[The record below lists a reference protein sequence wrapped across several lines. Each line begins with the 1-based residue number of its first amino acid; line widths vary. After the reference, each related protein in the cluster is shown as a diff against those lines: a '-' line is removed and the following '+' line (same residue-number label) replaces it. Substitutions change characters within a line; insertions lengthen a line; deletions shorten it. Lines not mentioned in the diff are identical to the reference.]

1 MYNKVSHTYMC
12 VCVCVCVR
20 TRAQSCPTL
29 CGPVDCSLPDSSV
42 HAIFQARILE
52 WVAISSSRGIF
63 LTQGSNLSLI
73 SPALSGGFFITST
86 TWKTHTCIY
95 VCKYIICSLYSLLK
109 VIEFIEYSSL
119 CYAVD
124 CLFYIVLCVY
134 VNPKLLIYPSPLSPL
149 VTVSLFSMSVGLFL
163 SCK

>member
-1 MYNKVSHTYMC
+1 MYNKVESYIY
-12 VCVCVCVR
+12 VCVCVCARALSHVQLSAAPWTVACQIPLSMQFSRQEYWNGLPFPPPGESSWPRDR
-20 TRAQSCPTL
+20 TWVSYLLHCQVA
-29 CGPVDCSLPDSSV
+29 SLPLAPLGKPIRV
-42 HAIFQARILE
+42 YMY
-52 WVAISSSRGIF
+52 V
-63 LTQGSNLSLI
+63 N
-73 SPALSGGFFITST
+73 
-86 TWKTHTCIY
+86 IY
-95 VCKYIICSLYSLLK
+95 ICSLYSLLK